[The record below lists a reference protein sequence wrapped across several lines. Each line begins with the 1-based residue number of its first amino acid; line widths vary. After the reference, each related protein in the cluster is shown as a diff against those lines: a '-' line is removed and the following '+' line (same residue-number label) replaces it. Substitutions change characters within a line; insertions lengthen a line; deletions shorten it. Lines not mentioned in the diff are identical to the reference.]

1 MKLRKILLFILFGM
15 MTVAASAQPHLR
27 ISSLS
32 RFPVAPN
39 DTAYEASVY
48 DSITIQIENI
58 GNTAILD
65 QYDVF
70 MSAHPADRDTLY
82 NYTDTFNTV
91 IQGGMTFVVV
101 TNNFRFSPSHY
112 DDGDNI
118 IVVWPAARNTPNV
131 TSDTLTFH
139 IYFYS
144 LTHSIPEE
152 GLNPITFY
160 PNPATDYILLQIPD
174 KNTLKQVRI
183 YDLSGRLLF
192 DLPEGNSY
200 IPISNWAKG
209 MYLLEMVGVR
219 GERLVRKIVV
229 E

>member
-15 MTVAASAQPHLR
+15 LTAAASAQPHLR

-32 RFPVAPN
+32 RFPVSPN
-39 DTAYEASVY
+39 DTAYEAQVY
-48 DSITIQIENI
+48 DSITVQIDNI
-58 GNTAILD
+58 GNTVLVD

-70 MSAHPADRDTLY
+70 MSARPADRDTLY
-82 NYTDTFNTV
+82 YYPDTFQTV
-91 IQGGMTFVVV
+91 LQAGMTLIYNVD
-101 TNNFRFSPSHY
+101 NFRFSPSHY

-144 LTHSIPEE
+144 LTHSIPED
-152 GLNPITFY
+152 GLSPITFY

-174 KNTLKQVRI
+174 KNVLKQVRI
-183 YDLSGRLLF
+183 FDLSGRLLF
-192 DLPEGNSY
+192 DLPEGNAY
-200 IPISNWAKG
+200 IPISNWARG
-209 MYLLEMVGVR
+209 MYLLEMTGVK